1 MISVVSLLDEEKN
14 GCNANCVISSNEYAI
29 VSEIEAI
36 LTSIFRSKPDEFID
50 ALDVMM
56 ERIEKD
62 AKNNTS
68 N

>member
-1 MISVVSLLDEEKN
+1 MISVVSLLDEEKD
-14 GCNANCVISSNEYAI
+14 GVNATCVISSNIDVI
-29 VSEIEAI
+29 VPEIEAI
-36 LTSIFRSKPDEFID
+36 LSSLYRNRPDEFMD
-50 ALDVMM
+50 ALGDMM